1 MMKKILALVLCLLML
16 GTCALAESTRVE
28 FGETFYL
35 MRPDDLEVVEL
46 GEEEASEDMVYA
58 ATNDELEMY
67 VWAYDME
74 ELTAQELYEMWQED
88 DYLTDIQTM
97 TLGDGATYLT
107 YEIID
112 EGLGAVFACGDGK
125 YYDFIFYCQTDEALA
140 EAQGILQSV
149 AAI

>member
-1 MMKKILALVLCLLML
+1 MMKRLLSLVLCLFLL
-16 GTCALAESTRVE
+16 GSCALAESTRVE
-28 FGETFYL
+28 FGETFSL

-58 ATNDELEMY
+58 ATNDEMEMY

-74 ELTAQELYEMWQED
+74 ELTAQELYDMWQED
-88 DYLTDIQTM
+88 EYLTNVQSLS
-97 TLGDGATYLT
+97 LGDFTYLT

-140 EAQGILQSV
+140 EAQAILQSIE
-149 AAI
+149 AI